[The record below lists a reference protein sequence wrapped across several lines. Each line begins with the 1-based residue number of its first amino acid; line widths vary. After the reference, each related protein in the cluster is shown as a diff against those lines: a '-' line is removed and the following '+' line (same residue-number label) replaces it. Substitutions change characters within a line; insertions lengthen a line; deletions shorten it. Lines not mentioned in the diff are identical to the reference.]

1 MKKIAFVIVV
11 VATPLLS
18 TAAWAEETPANQQ
31 VRPQTERPR
40 ERVQNLT
47 PEERAQ
53 LREKWQNM
61 SAEERAQFRA
71 RMRENAGGERP
82 GPEAAQ
88 RAFANELAAFKKQYE
103 LTRGELQAIRQ
114 LALKEKATQTAR
126 ALEKLIAR
134 NEEDYQKRLKQLE
147 QRQQRLQAARQERGQ
162 QVQGSESDEQSKP
175 ADTPQRESGR
185 QRQRGGATR
194 SRQ

>member
-11 VATPLLS
+11 VATLLLS

-114 LALKEKATQTAR
+114 LALKEKATQTTK
-126 ALEKLIAR
+126 ALEKLMAR
-134 NEEDYQKRLKQLE
+134 HEEQY
-147 QRQQRLQAARQERGQ
+147 QRQLKVLQQRLERLQAAQKAAEGQ
-162 QVQGSESDEQSKP
+162 QVEPNQPQP
-175 ADTPQRESGR
+175 ADRPATPSDKQADKSSP
-185 QRQRGGATR
+185 AKLK
-194 SRQ
+194 